1 MNMPVPAMSQAMTAP
16 IGPVAP
22 AKVRGKENMPAP
34 TMDPT
39 TIPVS
44 ANRESFCPDRDATIP
59 SLLRAD
65 DRPGSPARCALSLYI
80 LRFVA
85 E

>member
-1 MNMPVPAMSQAMTAP
+1 MNMPVPAMSQAMIAP

-22 AKVRGKENMPAP
+22 AKVRGKEKMPAP

-44 ANRESFCPDRDATIP
+44 AKRESFCPDSDATIT
-59 SLLRAD
+59 STMRAD
-65 DRPGSPARCALSLYI
+65 ESGPA
-80 LRFVA
+80 LRSQRA
-85 E
+85 R